1 MLRQKERAGREL
13 RLEDICTVFW
23 RDWVVLNRRLVK
35 FVLSR
40 MISPVLYLVA
50 FGWGLGRGMAV
61 NGGSYLDFI
70 LPGIMALNAMNIS
83 FSAVGSPLNMSR
95 LYHKTLEEYLIAP
108 ISPGSFVT
116 GKVLAGALRGLIS
129 CAVIFILAY
138 LFGAKLAVSIGFL
151 LTLALTCLLFAAMG
165 LVAAM
170 LINSHEDMASF
181 NTYVLLPMSFLCAT
195 FFSTDRL
202 PLLLRWFIDLLPLTH
217 ATYALRAIGSGL
229 ETPWLSVGILAV
241 YTFVLLGVGVWTMI
255 KVRD

>member
-1 MLRQKERAGREL
+1 L
-13 RLEDICTVFW
+13 RLEDVYTVFW

-50 FGWGLGRGMAV
+50 FGWGIGRSLPV
-61 NGGSYLDFI
+61 NGGNYLDFI

-108 ISPGSFVT
+108 VSPGSFVA

-129 CAVIFILAY
+129 CAVIFVLAY
-138 LFGAKLAVSIGFL
+138 VFGANLAVNAGFI

-195 FFSTDRL
+195 FFLPDRL
-202 PLLLRWFIDLLPLTH
+202 PSVVRWFIDLLPLTH
-217 ATYALRAIGSGL
+217 ATYALRAIGAGL
-229 ETPWLSVGILAV
+229 ETPWLSVGVLAV
-241 YTFVLLGVGVWTMI
+241 YTIALLAVGAWTMI
-255 KVRD
+255 RVRD